1 MYINKKF
8 MRVWNIL
15 ADNDFA
21 PKITED
27 NVIDITANTTSDELN
42 FVMAVM
48 EIEEYLKTDI
58 LCVVLG
64 DRVRT
69 YKAGAYFV
77 RIHEGY

>member
-15 ADNDFA
+15 VDNDFA
-21 PKITED
+21 PQITED

-42 FVMAVM
+42 FVMAAM
-48 EIEEYLKTDI
+48 EIEEYLKTDM
-58 LCVVLG
+58 LCVILG

>member
-48 EIEEYLKTDI
+48 EIEEYLKTDV
-58 LCVVLG
+58 LCVILG